1 MGENDKM
8 TKYKCVLCDREID
21 DEKVEVRH
29 YGLKSACLPCVRAL
43 DEE

>member
-1 MGENDKM
+1 M
-8 TKYKCVLCDREID
+8 TKYKCVLCEQEVD

-29 YGLKSACLPCVRAL
+29 YGEDGHDVHACLPCVRAL

>member
-1 MGENDKM
+1 MK
-8 TKYKCVLCDREID
+8 KYKCVLCEREVD

>member
-1 MGENDKM
+1 M
-8 TKYKCVLCDREID
+8 TKYKCVLCEREVD
-21 DEKVEVRH
+21 DEQVEVRH